1 MRERK
6 VGKMSLKSS
15 FFYEGVERFSFE
27 FPMDFPLI
35 EREFERVRGRES
47 QNAFTKS
54 ESSHGVRGFFMEK
67 VLLRLI
73 CEH

>member
-1 MRERK
+1 MRKRK

-35 EREFERVRGRES
+35 ERVFERARGGERKPKC
-47 QNAFTKS
+47 FYK
-54 ESSHGVRGFFMEK
+54 K
-67 VLLRLI
+67 
-73 CEH
+73 